1 MLSTA
6 LKKAA
11 AAMLLIGSFGLA
23 QASAPSVNDLG
34 TISNT
39 VAFSNNDIA
48 PSFDDI
54 FKFTLGAGNSAV
66 LGGIVGNADDA
77 SITFNLQT
85 GFNGTTWSPISPL
98 VLTPDSNTGAFS
110 FSQTVSG
117 LTAGA
122 TYWFRLTG
130 VSSGGAYT
138 VTLAPVPEPESYAML
153 LAGLGLMG
161 FIARRRKSTNASFGG

>member
-1 MLSTA
+1 MLFTT
-6 LKKAA
+6 LKNTAA
-11 AAMLLIGSFGLA
+11 ALLLVGSFGLA

-34 TISNT
+34 TLSHT
-39 VAFSNNDIA
+39 VAFSNNDIS

-54 FKFTLGAGNSAV
+54 FKFTLGTANSAV
-66 LGGIVGNADDA
+66 LGGIVGNADDEN
-77 SITFNLQT
+77 ITFNLQT
-85 GFNGTTWSPISPL
+85 GFDGSAWSAISPL

-122 TYWFRLTG
+122 TYWFRLSG

-138 VTLAPVPEPESYAML
+138 VTLAPVPEPESFAML

-161 FIARRRKSTNASFGG
+161 FIARRRQSNNATFGA